1 MENWMYAVIIV
12 LPLNMLWLYFA
23 IFRPWVL
30 TSFGKMGTFD
40 LVTFNNKNIDG
51 SHNAVGWSKQGD

>member
-1 MENWMYAVIIV
+1 MENWLCAAITV

-23 IFRPWVL
+23 NFCRWVF
-30 TSFGKMGTFD
+30 TSFGKMGTFYL

-51 SHNAVGWSKQGD
+51 NRDADQNREIN